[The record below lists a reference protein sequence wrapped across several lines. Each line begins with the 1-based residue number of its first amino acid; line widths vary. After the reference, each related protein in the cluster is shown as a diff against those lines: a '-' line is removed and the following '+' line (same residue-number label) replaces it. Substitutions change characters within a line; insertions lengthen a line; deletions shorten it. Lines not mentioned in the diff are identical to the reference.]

1 MVERLRDQ
9 HEERERH
16 LCVRCRQDIEVA
28 SASEQERGHTMTH
41 VGEGL
46 VGAMVDQEL
55 DTLMMAL
62 Q

>member
-1 MVERLRDQ
+1 MVERLRNQ

-16 LCVRCRQDIEVA
+16 LWVRCRQDIEVA
-28 SASEQERGHTMTH
+28 RASKRGHTMTH
-41 VGEGL
+41 VGERL

-55 DTLMMAL
+55 DASMMAL